1 MVICSL
7 AYKPLV
13 LLYLLEMFDF
23 KRTLCFTSS
32 VESTHRC
39 AALGVIMIAGVMW
52 TSLTDAFDLVRTPG
66 CTCCSR

>member
-13 LLYLLEMFDF
+13 LLYLLETFDF

-32 VESTHRC
+32 VESTHR
-39 AALGVIMIAGVMW
+39 
-52 TSLTDAFDLVRTPG
+52 
-66 CTCCSR
+66 